1 MGVRKRNKMAKG
13 KKKKRNWKTIGI
25 ILGVAFFIDLLV
37 PDPIVFVDEILL
49 LAGTIFAGVKNM
61 QQQ

>member
-1 MGVRKRNKMAKG
+1 MAKNMKKD

-37 PDPIVFVDEILL
+37 PDPIVFVDEVLL
-49 LAGTIFAGVKNM
+49 LAGTIFAGVKKM
-61 QQQ
+61 QQK

>member
-1 MGVRKRNKMAKG
+1 MAKNMKKD

-37 PDPIVFVDEILL
+37 PDPIVFVDEVLL
-49 LAGTIFAGVKNM
+49 LAGTIVAGVKKM
-61 QQQ
+61 QQK